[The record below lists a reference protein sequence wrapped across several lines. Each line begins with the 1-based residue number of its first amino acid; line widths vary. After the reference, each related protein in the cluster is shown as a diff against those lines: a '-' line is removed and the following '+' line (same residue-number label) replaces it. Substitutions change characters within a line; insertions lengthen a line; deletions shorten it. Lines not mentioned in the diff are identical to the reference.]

1 MRNFNFT
8 DSGYSEYTMAE
19 VLDQLDVIECFEQ
32 EGKKMS
38 IGEVTEKQRRLY
50 EAFGIIP
57 PA

>member
-1 MRNFNFT
+1 MRVLNGD
-8 DSGYSEYTMAE
+8 DSGFRDNFYWKFT
-19 VLDQLDVIECFEQ
+19 VIECFEQ

>member
-1 MRNFNFT
+1 ME
-8 DSGYSEYTMAE
+8 DKKIYSEYTMAE